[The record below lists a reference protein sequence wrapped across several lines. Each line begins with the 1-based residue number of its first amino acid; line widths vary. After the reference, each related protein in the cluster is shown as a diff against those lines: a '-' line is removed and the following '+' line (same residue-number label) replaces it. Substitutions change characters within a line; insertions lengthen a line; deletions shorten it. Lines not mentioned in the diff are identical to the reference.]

1 MENEAKRQKI
11 MNSKAKKLEKKIR
24 KWQDLITETSIWL
37 FLATLG
43 CYGIPIKQWYLL
55 LLAICTIVV
64 IFYSKIMKTLSKRV
78 QPFQDDLSALKGKI
92 SEEDYEN
99 INIMLSNRG
108 ILKNRLPGL
117 LSFLF
122 SILSFF
128 FVFFLLVLLCYLSS
142 IICTV

>member
-11 MNSKAKKLEKKIR
+11 MNSKAKKLEKKIH

-55 LLAICTIVV
+55 LFAICTIVV
-64 IFYSKIMKTLSKRV
+64 IFYSKIMKSLSKRY
-78 QPFQDDLSALKGKI
+78 QSFKDDLTALKK
-92 SEEDYEN
+92 EN
-99 INIMLSNRG
+99 PQGNYKNIDLMLSNRR
-108 ILKNRLPGL
+108 IFKNHLPGV

-122 SILSFF
+122 SIFSILC
-128 FVFFLLVLLCYLSS
+128 FLWCLLDNLMCFLRH
-142 IICTV
+142 